1 MKKWNNLVKA
11 FELSEI
17 KRNKRR
23 KNRVKSFL
31 LKIYLL
37 LQKEIMHHFLREKK
51 KNTIFYFMRYRKSFF
66 LFKIWFFFQIFKK
79 GVLFF
84 SVYDLTICF
93 FFSCIFQNARIK
105 KIWEREMKNVKKK
118 MKKKILLCFIG
129 SEWKIYKC

>member
-93 FFSCIFQNARIK
+93 FFFMYISKCENKEDLRERNEKCK
-105 KIWEREMKNVKKK
+105 KKNEKENSVVFYWLRMKN
-118 MKKKILLCFIG
+118 L
-129 SEWKIYKC
+129 